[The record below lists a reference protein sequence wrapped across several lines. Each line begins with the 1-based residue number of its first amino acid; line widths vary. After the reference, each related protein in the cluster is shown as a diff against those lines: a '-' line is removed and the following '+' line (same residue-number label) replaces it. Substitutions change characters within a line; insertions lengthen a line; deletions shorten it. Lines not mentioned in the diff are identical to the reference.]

1 MRQLDGHLSNNLE
14 YSKISVLPFPSI
26 YLAMLDKNSCVHSF
40 IEMSIRWNKVSII
53 EEIFMWH
60 FCKLILFENSIFI
73 VNNVGVSWEYPEYFA
88 EIDVEVREVFP
99 MAHIWLILY
108 LRNRKPFL
116 CFHTVIETL
125 VEVLP
130 NFHECF
136 YNVWQGR
143 SQDFQRGGVD
153 FLLKREKQ
161 GASIAYVGGFWGE
174 APEDIPFPWI

>member
-1 MRQLDGHLSNNLE
+1 MN
-14 YSKISVLPFPSI
+14 
-26 YLAMLDKNSCVHSF
+26 
-40 IEMSIRWNKVSII
+40 
-53 EEIFMWH
+53 
-60 FCKLILFENSIFI
+60 LFENSIFI
-73 VNNVGVSWEYPEYFA
+73 VNNVGVAWDYPEYFA

-108 LRNRKPFL
+108 LRNRKHFL

-143 SQDFQRGGVD
+143 SQDFQRGGGGR
-153 FLLKREKQ
+153 FFFEK
-161 GASIAYVGGFWGE
+161 GKTGSE
-174 APEDIPFPWI
+174 RS

>member
-1 MRQLDGHLSNNLE
+1 MDIFPTILNTVRLVCFH
-14 YSKISVLPFPSI
+14 PSI

-88 EIDVEVREVFP
+88 EIDVEVREIFP

-116 CFHTVIETL
+116 CF
-125 VEVLP
+125 
-130 NFHECF
+130 

-143 SQDFQRGGVD
+143 SQDFQRGGGR
-153 FLLKREKQ
+153 FFIEK
-161 GASIAYVGGFWGE
+161 GKAGSEHCLCRWVLG
-174 APEDIPFPWI
+174 

>member
-1 MRQLDGHLSNNLE
+1 M
-14 YSKISVLPFPSI
+14 
-26 YLAMLDKNSCVHSF
+26 
-40 IEMSIRWNKVSII
+40 
-53 EEIFMWH
+53 
-60 FCKLILFENSIFI
+60 
-73 VNNVGVSWEYPEYFA
+73 NNVGVAWDYPEYFA
-88 EIDVEVREVFP
+88 EIDVEVREIFP

-108 LRNRKPFL
+108 LRNRKHFL

-143 SQDFQRGGVD
+143 SQDFQRGGID

-161 GASIAYVGGFWGE
+161 GASEASVAYLCGFRGE
-174 APEDIPFPWI
+174 APEDIPFPWIWKPQITRKLTSGMLFSLWIIPIQWRLLWRPLWQLLRRHFCDD